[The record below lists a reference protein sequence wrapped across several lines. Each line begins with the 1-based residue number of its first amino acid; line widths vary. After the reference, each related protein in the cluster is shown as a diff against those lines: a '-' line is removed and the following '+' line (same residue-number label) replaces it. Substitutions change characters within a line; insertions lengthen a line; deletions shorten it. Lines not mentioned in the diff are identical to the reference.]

1 MRLNRHAYP
10 LAAKTDETLTLWAVR
25 QPPAIGIDMHILLV
39 EDETDLRVLAASGLQ
54 RRGFAVDAVA
64 SLAAA
69 HECLGLTRFDAAIV
83 DRRLPD
89 GEGLSLLP
97 ALARLG
103 VPALIATAFGDLED
117 RIAGLNAG
125 ADDYVVK
132 PYDLDEVAARLH
144 ALLRR
149 PGQRQPPVLAHGG
162 LRIDTGAGQTWL
174 NDEPLD
180 LGRREF
186 ALLRLLLEAMPAVVI
201 RDVVQ
206 DRLYTLDE
214 AVSPNALE
222 AIVSRLRKR
231 LAPGGFLIENRR
243 GIGWRLIAEGPGT

>member
-1 MRLNRHAYP
+1 
-10 LAAKTDETLTLWAVR
+10 
-25 QPPAIGIDMHILLV
+25 MHILLV

-54 RRGFAVDAVA
+54 RRGFVVDAVA
-64 SLAAA
+64 TLAAA
-69 HECLGLTRFDAAIV
+69 HDCLEVARFDAAIV

-89 GEGLSLLP
+89 GEGLGLLST
-97 ALARLG
+97 LARYG
-103 VPALIATAFGDLED
+103 VPALVATAYGDVED
-117 RIAGLNAG
+117 RIAGLDAG

-132 PYDLDEVAARLH
+132 PYDLDELAARLR

-149 PGQRQPPVLAHGG
+149 PGQRQPPVLTRGA
-162 LRIDTGAGQTWL
+162 LRLETGSGQAWL
-174 NDEPLD
+174 SDEPLD

-186 ALLRLLLEAMPAVVI
+186 ALLRLLVEAMPSVVI

-243 GIGWRLIAEGPGT
+243 GIGWRMVMAGASA

>member
-1 MRLNRHAYP
+1 
-10 LAAKTDETLTLWAVR
+10 
-25 QPPAIGIDMHILLV
+25 MHILLI

-64 SLAAA
+64 TLAAA
-69 HECLGLTRFDAAIV
+69 QDCLCVARFDAAIV

-89 GEGLSLLP
+89 GEGLSLL
-97 ALARLG
+97 AVLAQHG
-103 VPALIATAFGDLED
+103 VPALVATAHGDVED
-117 RIAGLNAG
+117 RIAGLDAG

-132 PYDLDEVAARLH
+132 PYDLDEVAARLR

-149 PGQRQPPVLAHGG
+149 PGQRQPPVLNHGG
-162 LRIDTGAGQTWL
+162 LRIDTGAGQAWL
-174 NDEPLD
+174 NDDPLD

-186 ALLRLLLEAMPAVVI
+186 DLLRLLMEAMPNVVI

-206 DRLYTLDE
+206 DRLYTLHE

-231 LAPGGFLIENRR
+231 LAPGGFGIENRR
-243 GIGWRLIAEGPGT
+243 GIGWRLVMAGAAI

>member
-1 MRLNRHAYP
+1 
-10 LAAKTDETLTLWAVR
+10 
-25 QPPAIGIDMHILLV
+25 MHILLI
-39 EDETDLRVLAASGLQ
+39 EDETDLRVLAASGLE
-54 RRGFAVDAVA
+54 RRGFAVDAVPT
-64 SLAAA
+64 LAAA
-69 HECLGLTRFDAAIV
+69 HDCLAVSRFDAAIV

-97 ALARLG
+97 LLARHG
-103 VPALIATAFGDLED
+103 VPALVATAFGDVED
-117 RIAGLNAG
+117 RIAGLDAG

-132 PYDLDEVAARLH
+132 PYDLDELAARLR

-149 PGQRQPPVLAHGG
+149 PGQRQPPVLAQGPMR
-162 LRIDTGAGQTWL
+162 LDTGAQQAWL
-174 NDEPLD
+174 NDVPLD

-186 ALLRLLLEAMPAVVI
+186 ALLRLLLEAMPGVVI
-201 RDVVQ
+201 RDIVQ

-231 LAPGGFLIENRR
+231 LAPGGFFIENWR
-243 GIGWRLIAEGPGT
+243 GIGWRLVIGEEP

>member
-1 MRLNRHAYP
+1 
-10 LAAKTDETLTLWAVR
+10 
-25 QPPAIGIDMHILLV
+25 MHILLV
-39 EDETDLRVLAASGLQ
+39 EDETDLRVLAASGLE
-54 RRGFAVDAVA
+54 RRGFAVDAVPT
-64 SLAAA
+64 LAAA
-69 HECLGLTRFDAAIV
+69 HDCLAVSRFDAAIV

-89 GEGLSLLP
+89 GEGLSLLT
-97 ALARLG
+97 ALARHG
-103 VPALIATAFGDLED
+103 VPALVATAFGDVED
-117 RIAGLNAG
+117 RISGLDAG

-132 PYDLDEVAARLH
+132 PYDLDELAARLR

-149 PGQRQPPVLAHGG
+149 PGQRQQPVLTQGA
-162 LRIDTGAGQTWL
+162 LRLDTGAQQAWL
-174 NDEPLD
+174 HDLPLD

-186 ALLRLLLEAMPAVVI
+186 ALLRLLLEAMPGVVI

-231 LAPGGFLIENRR
+231 LAPSGFLIENRR
-243 GIGWRLIAEGPGT
+243 GIGWRLVFGAEP

>member
-1 MRLNRHAYP
+1 M
-10 LAAKTDETLTLWAVR
+10 
-25 QPPAIGIDMHILLV
+25 
-39 EDETDLRVLAASGLQ
+39 S
-54 RRGFAVDAVA
+54 
-64 SLAAA
+64 
-69 HECLGLTRFDAAIV
+69 RFDAAIV

-89 GEGLSLLP
+89 GEGFTLLP
-97 ALARLG
+97 ALARHG
-103 VPALIATAFGDLED
+103 VPALVATAYGEVED
-117 RIAGLNAG
+117 RIAGLDAG

-132 PYDLDEVAARLH
+132 PYDLDELAARLR

-149 PGQRQPPVLAHGG
+149 PGQRLPVILTQGG
-162 LRIDTGAGQTWL
+162 LRLDTGAQQAWL
-174 NDEPLD
+174 HDLPLD

-186 ALLRLLLEAMPAVVI
+186 ALLRLLLEAMPGVVI

-243 GIGWRLIAEGPGT
+243 GIGWRLVVGAAP

>member
-1 MRLNRHAYP
+1 
-10 LAAKTDETLTLWAVR
+10 
-25 QPPAIGIDMHILLV
+25 MHILLV
-39 EDETDLRVLAASGLQ
+39 EDETDLRVLAASGLE
-54 RRGFAVDAVA
+54 RRGFAVDAVPT
-64 SLAAA
+64 LAAA
-69 HECLGLTRFDAAIV
+69 HDCLAVSRFDAAIV

-89 GEGLSLLP
+89 GEGFTLLP
-97 ALARLG
+97 ALARHG
-103 VPALIATAFGDLED
+103 VPALVATAYGEVED
-117 RIAGLNAG
+117 RIAGLDAG

-132 PYDLDEVAARLH
+132 PYDLDELAARLR

-149 PGQRQPPVLAHGG
+149 PGQRLPVILTQGG
-162 LRIDTGAGQTWL
+162 LRLDTGAQQAWL
-174 NDEPLD
+174 HDLPLD

-186 ALLRLLLEAMPAVVI
+186 ALLRLLLEAMPGVVI

-243 GIGWRLIAEGPGT
+243 GIGWRLVVGAAP

>member
-1 MRLNRHAYP
+1 
-10 LAAKTDETLTLWAVR
+10 
-25 QPPAIGIDMHILLV
+25 MHILLV

-64 SLAAA
+64 TLAAA
-69 HECLGLTRFDAAIV
+69 RDCLGVARFDAAIV

-89 GEGLSLLP
+89 GEGLSLLST
-97 ALARLG
+97 LARHG
-103 VPALIATAFGDLED
+103 VPALVATAYGDVED
-117 RIAGLNAG
+117 RIAGLDAG

-132 PYDLDEVAARLH
+132 PYDLDELAARLR

-149 PGQRQPPVLAHGG
+149 PGQRQPSVLTHGA
-162 LRIDTGAGQTWL
+162 LRLDTGAGQAWL
-174 NDEPLD
+174 SDEPLD

-186 ALLRLLLEAMPAVVI
+186 ALLRLLLEAMPGVVI

-214 AVSPNALE
+214 AFSPNALE

-231 LAPGGFLIENRR
+231 LAPGGFRIENRR
-243 GIGWRLIAEGPGT
+243 GIGWRLALSGTVA